1 MDPRLAVYALAHRR
15 PSYVRY
21 RTEDP
26 LAGRDNRLGSPRAT
40 KVEVHMPLPLAAP
53 TAADRLK
60 ALGHC
65 ADAASL
71 QSAMR
76 EICAE
81 FGNVTRLDIRTMI
94 EPGKRAA
101 LCFVRL
107 ESEAQERELMSSL
120 GVSRFGNDV
129 LVVVDFLR

>member
-1 MDPRLAVYALAHRR
+1 
-15 PSYVRY
+15 
-21 RTEDP
+21 
-26 LAGRDNRLGSPRAT
+26 
-40 KVEVHMPLPLAAP
+40 MPLPLAAP

-107 ESEAQERELMSSL
+107 ESEAQEQQLMSSL

>member
-1 MDPRLAVYALAHRR
+1 
-15 PSYVRY
+15 
-21 RTEDP
+21 
-26 LAGRDNRLGSPRAT
+26 
-40 KVEVHMPLPLAAP
+40 MPLSVAAP

-60 ALGHC
+60 TLASC

-71 QSAMR
+71 RSAMR
-76 EICAE
+76 EICAD
-81 FGNVTRLDIRTMI
+81 FGKVTHLDIRTMI
-94 EPGKRAA
+94 EPGKRIA

-107 ESEAQERELMSSL
+107 ESEAQERELMCSL